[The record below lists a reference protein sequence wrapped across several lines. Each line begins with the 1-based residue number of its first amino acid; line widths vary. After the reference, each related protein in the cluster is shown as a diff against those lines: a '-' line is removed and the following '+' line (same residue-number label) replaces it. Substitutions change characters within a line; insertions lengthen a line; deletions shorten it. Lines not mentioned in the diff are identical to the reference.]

1 MCPSVG
7 TKVTL
12 LSWSFG
18 SWISHYKCNQC
29 LSPLTLFWIQLMAMC
44 TKIEGTKGVIIIR
57 NAKKE
62 RQRSGQKKK
71 DKPTNNDLWNG
82 KQITKDKGRRLSQ
95 GTPDSSTT
103 KTGRHD
109 FAEILLKVTLNTTNH
124 PKSTDYLYSRLTTHA
139 LEPGKRKASFAND
152 WQLVLYLTTT

>member
-1 MCPSVG
+1 LLAHGRRLSQG
-7 TKVTL
+7 TLFLQL
-12 LSWSFG
+12 LYG
-18 SWISHYKCNQC
+18 KCNIYSV
-29 LSPLTLFWIQLMAMC
+29 LNKKKF
-44 TKIEGTKGVIIIR
+44 EGTKGVIIIR

-71 DKPTNNDLWNG
+71 DKQLLAH
-82 KQITKDKGRRLSQ
+82 GRRLSQ

-124 PKSTDYLYSRLTTHA
+124 PKSTD
-139 LEPGKRKASFAND
+139 
-152 WQLVLYLTTT
+152 